1 MGFKKQQRQKHTVT
15 TSPEKILFL
24 TVPLT
29 VAKSPLMAG
38 AVLKPIAE
46 KLGYKFTVIDF
57 NQVTLQ
63 WLRGLPVT
71 VELADYFWSQSHDP
85 LATLTKTSKSYVTE
99 WINKLSQLITDH
111 APSILALSLLT
122 DSSRT
127 AANLIIPHVRRYFP
141 QVKIILGGSGI
152 NNDGYALFLKQD
164 KMIDH
169 YIIGD
174 AEHSFQEFLQNNL
187 TFPGINSDSWQLLT
201 NSSQETLPDPD
212 YSDVDWSLYSRRT
225 IGITG
230 SRGCVR
236 KCTFCDYIVT
246 HPKFTWR
253 SGQNIFDEMVRQ
265 QAATGISSFEFSDS
279 LLNGNMQAFRELI
292 TLLSDYNQQNPHN
305 TIDYLA
311 YFILRTKEQF
321 KEELW
326 RLTAASGGTRLIVG
340 IETFSDDVR
349 ADLGKKFTNND
360 IDFAIAMAM
369 KYNIH
374 LQILTFVGYITET
387 EKHIDNAI
395 EWLDQHQYAKSHVTI
410 TIGTPMAIL
419 KNSWIDQN
427 IEQLGI
433 KFENNDRQLWYNKQ
447 SSFDQRSAWHQRILD
462 HVKKLKYKYISDS
475 TYHWLLANDI
485 DGVIDSEY

>member
-1 MGFKKQQRQKHTVT
+1 MGFKKQQRQNHTAT
-15 TSPEKILFL
+15 TSPQKKILFL

-29 VAKSPLMAG
+29 VTNSPLMAG

-46 KLGYKFTVIDF
+46 KLGYKCTVVDF

-63 WLRGLPVT
+63 WLKTLPMT
-71 VELADYFWSQSHDP
+71 IELADYFWSVSPDP
-85 LATLTKTSKSYVTE
+85 LETLSETSKAYVTE
-99 WINKLSQLITDH
+99 WVNKLSQLMTNH
-111 APSILALSLLT
+111 MPSILALSLLT
-122 DSSRT
+122 DSSKT
-127 AANLIIPHVRRYFP
+127 AANLIIPHVRKYFP
-141 QVKIILGGSGI
+141 HVKIILGGAGI
-152 NNDGYALFLKQD
+152 SHNGYALFLKQD
-164 KMIDH
+164 NMIDH
-169 YIIGD
+169 YIVGD
-174 AEHSFQEFLQNNL
+174 AEYSFQEFLQNNL
-187 TFPGINSDSWQLLT
+187 AFPGINSDHWQLLT
-201 NSSQETLPDPD
+201 NEHQETLPDPD
-212 YSDVDWSLYSRRT
+212 YSDYDWSLYSRQT

-253 SGQNIFDEMVRQ
+253 SGQNIFEEMVRQ

-279 LLNGNMQAFRELI
+279 LLNGNMQAFKELI
-292 TLLSDYNQQNPHN
+292 TLLSDYNQQHPHN
-305 TIDYLA
+305 TINYQA
-311 YFILRTKEQF
+311 HFILRAKEQF
-321 KEELW
+321 KEEMW

-349 ADLGKKFTNND
+349 ADLGKKFTNED

-410 TIGTPMAIL
+410 TIGYPMAIL
-419 KNSWIDQN
+419 NNSWIDQN
-427 IEQLGI
+427 IDQLGI
-433 KFENNDRQLWYNKQ
+433 KFDKQHHWYNKH
-447 SSFDQRSAWHQRILD
+447 SSFDQRSEWQQRILK
-462 HVKKLKYKYISDS
+462 HVKKLKYRYISDS
-475 TYHWLLANDI
+475 SYHWLLANDV
-485 DGVIDSEY
+485 DGVADSEY